1 MVLKKTNC
9 DGVNSGN
16 TMRRRYF
23 TPLHQKY
30 QAQTTH
36 VIKYLHNIQLVDPN
50 DGKTWEVD
58 AAEYYFDD
66 GGLAHSGTHCG
77 WIWTRVS
84 PFVCYMNKKRH
95 WQMED
100 VIAETV
106 HDKVDPAQFYCD
118 DGGLAH
124 AGTHYGWIWTRLSP
138 FVCYSMNKKRCW
150 LLEDVIADAVHDKKL
165 AKKPF
170 KVTLVRRA
178 VPCYELSRLGSLYS
192 NVTHYYDSHMPAR
205 MATSNHAF
213 SLRQSL
219 LQKGSNKQKEE
230 LDKRSK
236 RQLKR
241 CQGHNQHFRDL
252 QRKVLKKSSAED
264 EIGYTIN

>member
-9 DGVNSGN
+9 HGVNSGN
-16 TMRRRYF
+16 TMRKRYF
-23 TPLHQKY
+23 TPLQQKY

-36 VIKYLHNIQLVDPN
+36 VIKYLYNIQLVSPNPN

-58 AAEYYFDD
+58 AAKSYFDD
-66 GGLAHSGTHCG
+66 GGLAHTGPHRG
-77 WIWTRVS
+77 WFMRS
-84 PFVCYMNKKRH
+84 MFP
-95 WQMED
+95 
-100 VIAETV
+100 
-106 HDKVDPAQFYCD
+106 
-118 DGGLAH
+118 
-124 AGTHYGWIWTRLSP
+124 
-138 FVCYSMNKKRCW
+138 VCYSMNKKRRW
-150 LLEDVIADAVHDKKL
+150 LLEDVIAEAVHDEEL
-165 AKKPF
+165 AKEPF

-178 VPCYELSRLGSLYS
+178 VPCYELSRLGYLYS

-236 RQLKR
+236 CRLKR
-241 CQGHNQHFRDL
+241 CQGHNQHFRGV
-252 QRKVLKKSSAED
+252 QRKVLKRSSAED
-264 EIGYTIN
+264 KIRYTMNWRSRH